1 MKKSC
6 YFLCACL
13 FMSMSACISLDVDVE
28 LEPVK
33 DLVLSVGN
41 NGYFSTDGL
50 SYQFEILDGN
60 GGYKATASKN
70 RFGEDAAKVTI
81 DGTKVTVD
89 LLEQFVSITIT
100 DQKGETASVS
110 IRTSHESLT
119 QVGYCVSLEEGDSC
133 VMDYVDFG
141 AGQYSAMLWEGNSAE
156 VTVTPDDR
164 VWIKS
169 LKPGNSY
176 YKLTDWRGTS
186 VLLEVYSCAVY
197 TLTSD
202 FLSIDSERDQVTH
215 IALKYGEGGWKLLTK
230 AYDERFIDLF
240 AVHTMGNVKEN
251 CDSLQINAAK
261 NAVAGKTDIVL
272 MDKAGNVAVIHLWI
286 R

>member
-1 MKKSC
+1 LFACS
-6 YFLCACL
+6 FLL
-13 FMSMSACISLDVDVE
+13 MSACISLDDDVE
-28 LEPVK
+28 LVN
-33 DLVLSVGN
+33 DLVLSVES
-41 NGYFSTDGL
+41 NGHVVTEELNYE
-50 SYQFEILDGN
+50 FEILDGN
-60 GGYKATASKN
+60 GGYKATVSKN
-70 RFGEDAAKVTI
+70 RFDEDEAKVTI

-100 DQKGETASVS
+100 DQKGETASLN

-119 QVGYCVSLEEGDSC
+119 RVGYGVSLEEGDSC
-133 VMDYVDFG
+133 VMDNISFG
-141 AGQYSAMLWEGNSAE
+141 AGRYSATLWEGNSAE

-169 LKPGNSY
+169 LKSGNSY

-186 VLLEVYSCAVY
+186 VLLEVYSCASY
-197 TLTSD
+197 TLTSV
-202 FLSIDSERDQVTH
+202 DSERDQVTH
-215 IALKYGEGGWKLLTK
+215 IALKYGEGGWKLLTN
-230 AYDERFIDLF
+230 AYDERFIDLL

-286 R
+286 RQGM